1 MKKTYIR
8 PASDRIDLYMEDSV
22 MTTASYAKAD
32 DTETMGASNALSN
45 KKNNMW
51 DTDEWAQ
58 TNW

>member
-8 PASDRIDLYMEDSV
+8 PAGERIGLYMEDSV
-22 MTTASYAKAD
+22 MTTASYAMAN

-45 KKNNMW
+45 KKNNIW
-51 DTDEWAQ
+51 DSDEWAQ

>member
-45 KKNNMW
+45 KKNNIW
-51 DTDEWAQ
+51 DSDSWLQ
-58 TNW
+58 

>member
-8 PASDRIDLYMEDSV
+8 PAGERIGLYMEDSV
-22 MTTASYAKAD
+22 MTTASYSKAE
-32 DTETMGASNALSN
+32 DTETMDASNALSN
-45 KKNNMW
+45 KKHNMW